1 MRMKK
6 VLGVLTS
13 ASTRRD
19 GVISNIDI
27 SAYINNR
34 FELINPEISGK
45 PIVEKQY
52 ENPWTFLEAENQNS
66 FSFKCKNSSTL
77 HLRRSWKCVYGF

>member
-1 MRMKK
+1 MRMKG
-6 VLGVLTS
+6 LGVLTS

-52 ENPWTFLEAENQNS
+52 ENPWTF
-66 FSFKCKNSSTL
+66 
-77 HLRRSWKCVYGF
+77 